1 MRTRRVPR
9 GLRLVALVAGGALI
23 VALTSVAPAVVSAP
37 PPVAADANEAPGGPY
52 GFRSMTG
59 GAAFSCAILDDGSVR
74 CWGANAHGQL
84 GLGDIVTRGDGAGE
98 MGASLPAVS
107 LGTGRTAVALSAGFD
122 HACALLDNG
131 SVKCWGHNQH
141 GQLGQGDTANRGD
154 GAGEMGDALPAV
166 PLGTGRTALAIAAG
180 YAHSCALLDDFTLKC
195 WGYNGI
201 GQLGQGDH
209 IKRGDGPGE
218 MGDALPAIAL
228 GTGRTA
234 RVIATGHSSNTVC
247 ALLDDQSVKCWGDNQ
262 RGQLGLGDTMARG
275 DGPGEMGDALPAVD
289 LGTGRTARSVALGS
303 ASVCT
308 VLDGD
313 TLKCW
318 GLNYHGQLGLGD
330 TEDRGDE
337 PGEMG
342 NALPEVD
349 VGAGRVYGVSPTA
362 DHTCALLDDL
372 AVKCWGQGGLGQ
384 LGLGDTED
392 RGDEPGEMGTSL
404 PAVSL
409 GASWTTVGV
418 TTGSQHTCA
427 MSVFGELKCWG
438 YNASGQ
444 LGQGD
449 TLIRGNEPGEMGD
462 ALPVVLL
469 AATGI
474 SGTVTE
480 AGTGDPLSG
489 VWVGVLR
496 TTDFGIVAGPATGA
510 GGAFRADVPPGSY
523 FLYLLDPTGAHT
535 AGFHGPPTTVT
546 VAANHLTDADPVI
559 TSTRGTLLGAVR
571 SDDSGEPIPGAWA
584 ITLNGAT
591 AAPGVGTVTEDGKYR
606 IGGLVPG
613 DHYLAFIDPSGRH
626 RAEFHDDAPS
636 INLARRVAVT
646 AAAETEVD
654 ASLLGRVPPTGG
666 AELWG
671 NVTDS
676 VSDQPLAGVWAVALR
691 AADYSYAAAVA
702 TDAGGDYRLDL
713 DPGGYKVEFVDPSGL
728 HEMEWFDDLRYWEIA
743 DADDVS
749 LPDKVAAALTPTT
762 GSLHGTLTDEVT
774 AAPLE
779 GVWVVAIAANGVA
792 GGAIT
797 AADGTYTVTGL
808 APGTYRATFADPV
821 AGHVQEYW
829 VDSADY
835 DGATPFNVTAGAT
848 VTVDAALHLP

>member
-1 MRTRRVPR
+1 
-9 GLRLVALVAGGALI
+9 LRLVALVAGGALI

-74 CWGANAHGQL
+74 CWGANAYGQL
-84 GLGDIVTRGDGAGE
+84 GLGDTVPRGDGAGE
-98 MGASLPAVS
+98 MGASLPAVN

-122 HACALLDNG
+122 HVCALLDNG
-131 SVKCWGHNQH
+131 SVKCWGRNHH
-141 GQLGQGDTANRGD
+141 GQLGQGDVADRGD
-154 GAGEMGDALPAV
+154 APGEMGDSLPVV

-180 YAHSCALLDDFTLKC
+180 FAHNCALLDDFT
-195 WGYNGI
+195 
-201 GQLGQGDH
+201 
-209 IKRGDGPGE
+209 
-218 MGDALPAIAL
+218 
-228 GTGRTA
+228 
-234 RVIATGHSSNTVC
+234 
-247 ALLDDQSVKCWGDNQ
+247 VKCWGFNTF
-262 RGQLGLGDTMARG
+262 GQLGLGNTDPRG
-275 DGPGEMGDALPAVD
+275 DGSGEMGDALPAVD
-289 LGTGRTARSVALGS
+289 LGTGRTARSIAAGHSSNTVCALLDDATVKCWGDNQRGKLGQGDVADRGDAPGEMGDSLPVVPLGTGRT
-303 ASVCT
+303 AQAVAVGAAVCAI
-308 VLDGD
+308 LDGGA
-313 TLKCW
+313 LKCW
-318 GLNYHGQLGLGD
+318 GGNYHGELGLGD

-342 NALPEVD
+342 NALPAVD
-349 VGAGRVYGVSPTA
+349 VGPQRVFGVSPA
-362 DHTCALLDDL
+362 NEHTCALLDDL
-372 AVKCWGQGGLGQ
+372 ALKCWGGNDRGQ
-384 LGLGDTED
+384 LGLGDIEN

-404 PAVSL
+404 PGVSL

-418 TTGSQHTCA
+418 TTGNHHTCA
-427 MSVFGELKCWG
+427 MSMFGELKCWG

-449 TLIRGNEPGEMGD
+449 TLIRGNDPGEMGD
-462 ALPVVLL
+462 SLPVVLL
-469 AATGI
+469 ADTGI

-480 AGTGDPLSG
+480 AGTGAPLGG

-496 TTDFGIVAGPATGA
+496 TTDFAIVAGPATDA
-510 GGAFRADVPPGSY
+510 GGGFHASVPPGTY
-523 FLYLLDPTGAHT
+523 FLYVLDPTGGHA

-546 VAANHLTDADPVI
+546 VVANQLTDADPVV
-559 TSTRGTLLGAVR
+559 TSTRGTLFGAVR

-584 ITLNGAT
+584 ITLNGST
-591 AAPGVGTVTEDGKYR
+591 AAPGTGTVAEDGKYR
-606 IGGLVPG
+606 IGRLVPG
-613 DHYLAFIDPSGRH
+613 EHYLAFIDPSGRH

-654 ASLLGRVPPTGG
+654 ASLLGREPPSGG

-691 AADYSYAAAVA
+691 AADYSYAAATA
-702 TDAGGDYRLDL
+702 TDESGDYRLDL
-713 DPGGYKVEFVDPSGL
+713 DPGSYKVEFVDPSGL
-728 HEMEWFDDLRYWEIA
+728 HEMEWFDDLPYWEIA
-743 DADDVS
+743 IADSVS
-749 LPDKVAAALTPTT
+749 LPDKAAAALTPTT
-762 GSLHGTLTDEVT
+762 GSMRGTITDEVT
-774 AAPLE
+774 SAPLA
-779 GVWVVAIAANGVA
+779 GVWVVAIAANGIA

-835 DGATPFNVTAGAT
+835 DGATPFNVTAGASAT
-848 VTVDAALHLP
+848 VNAALHRP